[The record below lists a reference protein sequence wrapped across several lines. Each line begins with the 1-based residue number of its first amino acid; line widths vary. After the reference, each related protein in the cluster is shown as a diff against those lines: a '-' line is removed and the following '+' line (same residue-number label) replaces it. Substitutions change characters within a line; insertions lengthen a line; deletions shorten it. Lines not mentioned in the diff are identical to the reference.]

1 MTARARWIIVA
12 VAGVLLL
19 AIGFTGGLIT
29 PGLRA
34 PGNDSPE
41 AGFARDMSVH
51 HAQAVQM
58 SVLALTRVDRPDI
71 LGLAHDIALTQ
82 QAQIGMMAVWL
93 QDWHLQPT
101 GTRPPMAWMGDG
113 ARVVNGLMPG
123 MATPAQI
130 QQLTDSKG
138 TAADI
143 LYCQLMLRHHV
154 GGIHMVRDILK
165 LTSNSQV
172 RSLAQ
177 AMLTGQ
183 QLEVVQFQDFLQQ
196 LGALPLTS

>member
-58 SVLALTRVDRPDI
+58 SMLALTRVDRPDI
-71 LGLAHDIALTQ
+71 LGLANDIALTQ

-101 GTRPPMAWMGDG
+101 GTR
-113 ARVVNGLMPG
+113 
-123 MATPAQI
+123 
-130 QQLTDSKG
+130 
-138 TAADI
+138 
-143 LYCQLMLRHHV
+143 
-154 GGIHMVRDILK
+154 
-165 LTSNSQV
+165 
-172 RSLAQ
+172 
-177 AMLTGQ
+177 
-183 QLEVVQFQDFLQQ
+183 
-196 LGALPLTS
+196 